1 MFDRLEKANYKIDLA
16 GSNTFEEVNDIILE
30 YIRYHDVGSQ
40 FSKEDE
46 KDLTSKIKVIYDEFP
61 DFRNVRSM
69 INIFYHATEGGTE
82 EKLRYY

>member
-40 FSKEDE
+40 FSKEDQ
-46 KDLTSKIKVIYDEFP
+46 KDFSSKIKVIYDEFQ

-69 INIFYHATEGGTE
+69 INIFYHAMESAQKK
-82 EKLRYY
+82 KLHYY